1 MLIVLTP
8 SAPSSPSKRRAP
20 RWKRR
25 KRSVG
30 ALPLRSL
37 RDRRKCRTKDET
49 EGSDNKE
56 EGEAKNC
63 SVVQRSFNECYFVV
77 KGAAIVLPHDEC
89 MHVYRKNR
97 NNGAGDIQRHLQS
110 MFYLLRSSDTLRMA
124 VKLESVHAGRTRYL
138 VVVSCVGRQDTE
150 ESCLLGVDCNVETTV
165 GLVLPVWA
173 DTSITLDGDGG
184 FSISSTGR
192 HHIFKPVS
200 VQAMWSALQTLHK
213 ASARA
218 REYNYYAG
226 GGTHQWIENYEKR
239 IESDRSCLN
248 EWHAMDDLVSRRPLS
263 PDTVR
268 SEPTERDNTEKLIRT
283 KLKELMMSVDLDEV
297 TSKYIR
303 NRLEEELDM
312 NLNEYK
318 SFIDQE
324 MLTILGQMDAPTE
337 IFEYL
342 YLGSEWN
349 ASNLEELKF
358 NGVGHILNVT
368 REIDNFFPGMFDY
381 SNIRVYD
388 DETTQM
394 LQYWDKTYKYIA
406 KVKNKGSK
414 VLVHCKMGI
423 SRSASVVIAY
433 VMKAYDW
440 NLDKALEFVKNKRN
454 CIKPNSG
461 FLKQLEIYQGIL
473 DASKQR
479 HNSLWRSKSETNLKS
494 PEKPKKGRRKEEKK
508 FRNCKKDECTYL
520 VIPGGATR
528 PKSWS
533 PDDATADMLF
543 SIQTPMREFHTDDYY
558 KGNRKERYVRRYGT
572 DLEFYNGAENKMM
585 SAEEC
590 LQGSPKSDSDVT
602 ELALGAENGMAPGA
616 DGGIHRVSS
625 IKDRINKLESQ
636 VHTLPAVSKV
646 LKPEPINKCGLVL
659 NLANHFECGNS
670 KPGTPSPV
678 DEGLTM
684 KSVENSLEQDVQGVE
699 PIVSQMKPPIAK
711 HQAVLIKPGPWPDG
725 SGEKSIP
732 TDGTSQV
739 SELESGRQQD
749 ENRSEA
755 KENLMSSSLIHSFLE
770 KNPDQL
776 DGVASDNL
784 MQKSFAP
791 ISNAV
796 KSNALEINQD
806 MNIHASKHSS
816 HLGANI
822 LKKNSSVV
830 EAPVSNVIHSDSFCY
845 SGETKTTVNTCHVP
859 HQISQMSVQYPLM
872 QETVSSKCTCSE
884 PVGIISQTKYV
895 ETSQI
900 TLSTD
905 NCSPQN
911 EIYNKEAI
919 PWTPGTVLR
928 TKQQLEEQN
937 MKKTCDSSFPML
949 SQSTP
954 STPPEVC
961 PETDETVKC
970 VQRSNSLRSEHRPS
984 SLYSGKYY
992 PLPALAGPRPFK
1004 TPKGRV
1010 TSPEPNNRTGIIH
1023 SVSSPS
1029 VVEAVNDV
1037 ICGTQEIL
1045 NSAIQSLPSERCSVS
1060 LAGKTNTKLQSDIDI
1075 LEFSN
1080 ININNNYSTNQRTDK
1095 GLTDNPLPG
1104 TVKQQKEL
1112 LENLHVKSMTGE
1124 EYKTSKEQ
1132 MKLIKE
1138 YGKSLVSGIQSLETE
1153 EKDSGMVKRLTKEL
1167 EAKSGSSSH
1176 KRERIVILNKDGEE
1190 IDAVPKGEDPCE
1202 RISTS
1207 TPSSPTID
1215 CRSRLCTVGCDAKF
1229 RSKPTFVSTH
1239 KYHVN
1244 SSDRVQAED
1253 KQLPPPPAP
1262 HRKASLD
1269 LERLKIPLWGHSGR
1283 PSNRTVLPNSRLFPE
1298 MLANIQNLP
1307 KLPRS
1312 LSSNG
1317 LQKSMIQITRQLTR
1331 TTSSENVSNLE
1342 DVKMLSPA
1350 GSPPLLKSIP
1360 VSVPPPPPGPPRKVR
1375 KQQGKS
1381 HPLTKLSAKQ
1391 RHANPL
1397 YNTM

>member
-1 MLIVLTP
+1 M
-8 SAPSSPSKRRAP
+8 
-20 RWKRR
+20 
-25 KRSVG
+25 
-30 ALPLRSL
+30 ALVTVQ
-37 RDRRKCRTKDET
+37 RTQSDET

-56 EGEAKNC
+56 EGDVKN
-63 SVVQRSFNECYFVV
+63 SSMVQRSINECYFVV

-97 NNGAGDIQRHLQS
+97 SNGASDIQQHLQS
-110 MFYLLRSSDTLRMA
+110 MFYLLRPVDTLKMA
-124 VKLESVHAGRTRYL
+124 VKLESVHTGRMRYL
-138 VVVSCVGRQDTE
+138 VVVSCIGRQNTE
-150 ESCLLGVDCNVETTV
+150 ESCLLGIDCNVKTTI

-218 REYNYYAG
+218 REYNYYMG

-263 PDTVR
+263 PDSLR

-318 SFIDQE
+318 PFIDQE

-440 NLDKALEFVKNKRN
+440 NLNKALEFVKNKRN

-494 PEKPKKGRRKEEKK
+494 PEKPKKGRRKEDKK
-508 FRNCKKDECTYL
+508 LRNFKRDECAYL
-520 VIPGGATR
+520 VIPGGTTR

-543 SIQTPMREFHTDDYY
+543 SIQPSTREFHADGYY
-558 KGNRKERYVRRYGT
+558 KTNKKEKYARRFVT
-572 DLEFYNGAENKMM
+572 DPEFYNSTENKT
-585 SAEEC
+585 STAADDETEC
-590 LQGSPKSDSDVT
+590 SPKSDSDISEMT
-602 ELALGAENGMAPGA
+602 ISMENGILTLNV
-616 DGGIHRVSS
+616 DSGIPRVSS

-636 VHTLPAVSKV
+636 VNTIPSASKPI
-646 LKPEPINKCGLVL
+646 KPEPPNKGGLVL

-684 KSVENSLEQDVQGVE
+684 KSIENSLEQDIQGVD
-699 PIVSQMKPPIAK
+699 PIVSQTKMPIAK
-711 HQAVLIKPGPWPDG
+711 HQAVLIKPNPWPTIDSSEKPVMTDFIYQNNELKNDLCKDDMQHG
-725 SGEKSIP
+725 S
-732 TDGTSQV
+732 
-739 SELESGRQQD
+739 
-749 ENRSEA
+749 
-755 KENLMSSSLIHSFLE
+755 KEICLLNMPNSFLE
-770 KNPDQL
+770 NNLDQL
-776 DGVASDNL
+776 DNDMPENL
-784 MQKSFAP
+784 IQKSFIP
-791 ISNAV
+791 IFNPA
-796 KSNALEINQD
+796 KTNTLEINQD
-806 MNIHASKHSS
+806 LAIQASKHSDNS
-816 HLGANI
+816 TINI
-822 LKKNSSVV
+822 L
-830 EAPVSNVIHSDSFCY
+830 SNDICAIEDSAVDVNQSKLESLCA
-845 SGETKTTVNTCHVP
+845 GEMKTTSNICHTSNHSQVS
-859 HQISQMSVQYPLM
+859 QIPMQHSIL
-872 QETVSSKCTCSE
+872 QETLTNKPLRIGLTNNVNQQKF
-884 PVGIISQTKYV
+884 V

-937 MKKTCDSSFPML
+937 TKKAFDANFPVL

-954 STPPEVC
+954 STPPEVY
-961 PETDETVKC
+961 PEGDDDVKC
-970 VQRSNSLRSEHRPS
+970 VQRSNSLRNEHRPS
-984 SLYSGKYY
+984 SMYSGKYY

-1004 TPKGRV
+1004 TPKGRI
-1010 TSPEPNNRTGIIH
+1010 TSPESNRTGIIH

-1045 NSAIQSLPSERCSVS
+1045 NSAIQSIPIERCNIS
-1060 LAGKTNTKLQSDIDI
+1060 LIGKTNESKFQPGLDIME
-1075 LEFSN
+1075 LSN
-1080 ININNNYSTNQRTDK
+1080 ININNNSTNQKTDK
-1095 GLTDNPLPG
+1095 GLGDNPLPG

-1112 LENLHVKSMTGE
+1112 LENLHVKSTISKDISE
-1124 EYKTSKEQ
+1124 EYKTNKEQ

-1138 YGKSLVSGIQSLETE
+1138 YGKSLVSGIQSPEIE

-1167 EAKSGSSSH
+1167 EAKSGSTSH
-1176 KRERIVILNKDGEE
+1176 KRERIVILNRDGEE
-1190 IDAVPKGEDPCE
+1190 IDAVPREEPCE
-1202 RISTS
+1202 CTSTS

-1215 CRSRLCTVGCDAKF
+1215 CRSRLCTVGRDV
-1229 RSKPTFVSTH
+1229 RIHSKPTSVSTH
-1239 KYHVN
+1239 KCHI
-1244 SSDRVQAED
+1244 DKVQNTEE
-1253 KQLPPPPAP
+1253 KQLPPPPPPAP

-1269 LERLKIPLWGHSGR
+1269 LECLKKSLQGQPGR
-1283 PSNRTVLPNSRLFPE
+1283 TCNQTSLPNTRLFSE
-1298 MLANIQNLP
+1298 TLTNIQNLP

-1317 LQKSMIQITRQLTR
+1317 LQKNVIQITQQLTR
-1331 TTSSENVSNLE
+1331 TTSSENVSKLE
-1342 DVKMLSPA
+1342 DIKNLSPTR
-1350 GSPPLLKSIP
+1350 SPPLLKSIP
-1360 VSVPPPPPGPPRKVR
+1360 ISIPPPPPGPPRKVR